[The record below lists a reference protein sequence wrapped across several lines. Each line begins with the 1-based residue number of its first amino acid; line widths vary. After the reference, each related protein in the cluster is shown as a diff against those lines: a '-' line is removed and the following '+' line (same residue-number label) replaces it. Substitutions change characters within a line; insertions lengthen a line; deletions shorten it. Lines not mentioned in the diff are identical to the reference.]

1 MLKRIAWILNG
12 GMALCLLLSY
22 LAPYV
27 DPLSFSWLS
36 FMGLF
41 YPVFLCMN
49 VLFVLLWLIKWDKR
63 VFLSLACIL
72 MGYVFIPRFIALFP
86 KEKASNTSSISI
98 ATYNVENARRGYD
111 RDRTKRKAKREKLE
125 AFHHKLR
132 HLDILCI
139 QEKGDFAFDILKD
152 VYNEHEIHMPENKG
166 TAILSRFPVINKG
179 SIEFGTRTNSCIWAD
194 IVSPMDTIRV
204 YSLHLQSNQITND
217 TKALVKNGNLQEE
230 ETWKG
235 IGGIFDKFRHHHIK
249 RAMQSNL
256 VKEHMEK
263 APYPVILGGDFND
276 TPMSFTYTTLSK
288 NMLDSFIE
296 QGSGLGTTY
305 SDNVPF
311 LRIDFI
317 LTDPAFSILS
327 HQVEYADYSDH
338 YPVIA
343 EITSNKN

>member
-152 VYNEHEIHMPENKG
+152 VYNEHEIHMPEKKSEFMPCNFV
-166 TAILSRFPVINKG
+166 RFCCMFDCAFFSG
-179 SIEFGTRTNSCIWAD
+179 S
-194 IVSPMDTIRV
+194 
-204 YSLHLQSNQITND
+204 
-217 TKALVKNGNLQEE
+217 
-230 ETWKG
+230 
-235 IGGIFDKFRHHHIK
+235 
-249 RAMQSNL
+249 
-256 VKEHMEK
+256 
-263 APYPVILGGDFND
+263 LGGDGGAGAGVGAVAGMVL
-276 TPMSFTYTTLSK
+276 TIWS
-288 NMLDSFIE
+288 
-296 QGSGLGTTY
+296 
-305 SDNVPF
+305 
-311 LRIDFI
+311 RI
-317 LTDPAFSILS
+317 
-327 HQVEYADYSDH
+327 
-338 YPVIA
+338 
-343 EITSNKN
+343 